1 VIASAGDKLWKELVG
16 NGAKMN
22 ISHIALGFTGI
33 DVAEA
38 GQQSIENFLKSGN
51 HDKRLREM
59 DGFENGP
66 VGQADSSLVIES
78 TTQDL
83 PSITYTCPKCGK
95 KLTVFLDSDV
105 MEDSDPLKM
114 VRMEHEDFHFAQE
127 LAKDPERAS
136 KPRDRSP
143 KKGTTHKSAKR
154 RRIEPKGIERFFL
167 KK

>member
-1 VIASAGDKLWKELVG
+1 MIASAGDKLWKELVG

-127 LAKDPERAS
+127 LAKDSERAS